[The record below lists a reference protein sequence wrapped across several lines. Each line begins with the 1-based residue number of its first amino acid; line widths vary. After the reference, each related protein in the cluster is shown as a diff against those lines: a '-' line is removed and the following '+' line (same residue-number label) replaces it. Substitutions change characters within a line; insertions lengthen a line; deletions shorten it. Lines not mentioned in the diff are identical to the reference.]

1 MKTAALLFS
10 SLAIFLVTLLPVAPA
25 QAAPRTWVAS
35 YGSGT
40 TCSRSLPCAFFQFA
54 HNAADAG
61 GEINCIDAGDFG
73 GADIT
78 KSITIDCGGTF
89 GGAGT
94 TGFAVNTAGVVL
106 RLRNLS
112 INGTGGIG
120 NSSAG
125 ISFFNGTALIV
136 ENCTIA
142 GPFALFSVTSG
153 IIFGPSPAGAQLVV
167 TDTSFTN
174 NGSGLAGAAILVK
187 PQSGGTAR
195 VALN

>member
-1 MKTAALLFS
+1 MNNTALLTAG
-10 SLAIFLVTLLPVAPA
+10 LAAIMAGLLPVAPA

-61 GEINCIDAGDFG
+61 GEINCIDVGDFG

-78 KSITIDCGGTF
+78 KSVTIDCGGTF
-89 GGAGT
+89 GGAGA

-112 INGTGGIG
+112 ING
-120 NSSAG
+120 
-125 ISFFNGTALIV
+125 
-136 ENCTIA
+136 
-142 GPFALFSVTSG
+142 
-153 IIFGPSPAGAQLVV
+153 
-167 TDTSFTN
+167 
-174 NGSGLAGAAILVK
+174 
-187 PQSGGTAR
+187 
-195 VALN
+195 